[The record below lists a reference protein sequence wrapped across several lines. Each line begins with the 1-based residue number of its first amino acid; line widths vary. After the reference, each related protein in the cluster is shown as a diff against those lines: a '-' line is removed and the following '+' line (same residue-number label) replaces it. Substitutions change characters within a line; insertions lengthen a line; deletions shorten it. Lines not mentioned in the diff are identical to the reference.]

1 MLNLTS
7 SQRVLEW
14 HKQEEDIWQKFCK
27 IEQEDTLEESKEDA
41 EELYVTEEVK
51 EANEKMEDTLSKI

>member
-7 SQRVLEW
+7 FPRVLEW
-14 HKQEEDIWQKFCK
+14 HKQEEDIRQKFCK

-51 EANEKMEDTLSKI
+51 EANKKMEDTLSKI